1 MKLSVSNHRQS
12 IKGAPVS
19 MLTREDDVDAHAL
32 RARGWTIAAIARH
45 LGHDRKTIRAYLSG
59 GRSAG
64 ARQRAEHDPFD
75 RFEAY
80 VRARLAEDP
89 HVWASVLF
97 DEIVALGFE
106 RSYPIFTRHLRRR
119 ELRPHCEPC
128 APAKHRPVAVIEH
141 PPGVETQWDWLDLPD
156 PPASWGF
163 GTTAHLFVGALAH
176 SGKWR
181 AVLAESMDQP
191 HVIDGLDRVSRAL
204 GGVTNE
210 WRFDR
215 MATVCHPATGR
226 ITASFAAVAKHYGVA
241 VRICPPRHGNRKGV
255 VEKANHTAAQAWWR
269 TMPDDVT
276 LEAAQASLERFCA
289 GHRADG
295 RSRVIGEVR
304 ATVADHATGERL
316 RAMTAPFP
324 ATLSVERRV
333 SAQALVAFR
342 GNRYS
347 VPPELAHTTVT
358 VTRLL
363 HQADINI
370 ATAAGIVIAR
380 HTLAADGTGVMV
392 RHHGHVIALEHAA
405 LAAFNDG
412 SPHRRKQRIP
422 PGPTALAAAKEIIS
436 TQNIHTQN
444 VSAQN
449 ISTPS
454 TSHNPGPGRR
464 AAGDDVVV
472 DLAAYAR
479 AAHRRNTLT

>member
-1 MKLSVSNHRQS
+1 MLLVFDHATA
-12 IKGAPVS
+12 IKGALFS

-32 RARGWTIAAIARH
+32 RTRGWTISAIARH
-45 LGHDRKTIRAYLSG
+45 LGHDRKTIWAYLSG

-64 ARQRAEHDPFD
+64 VRQRAGHDPFD

-80 VRARLAEDP
+80 VRARLTEDP
-89 HVWASVLF
+89 HVWATVLF
-97 DEIVALGFE
+97 DEIVALGFD

-119 ELRPHCEPC
+119 NLRPHCEPC
-128 APAKHRPVAVIEH
+128 APAKHRPVAVIDH
-141 PPGVETQWDWLDLPD
+141 PPGVETQWDWVDLPD
-156 PPASWGF
+156 PPPSWGF

-181 AVLAESMDQP
+181 AVLAEAMDQP

-226 ITASFAAVAKHYGVA
+226 ITATFAAVAKHYGVT

-269 TMPDDVT
+269 TLPDDIT

-289 GHRADG
+289 GQRSDG
-295 RSRVIGEVR
+295 RSRVISEVR
-304 ATVADHATGERL
+304 ATVADHAASERL
-316 RAMTAPFP
+316 RPMPAPFP

-333 SAQALVAFR
+333 TAQALVAFR

-347 VPPELAHTTVT
+347 VPPELAHTTVS
-358 VTRLL
+358 VTRTL
-363 HQADINI
+363 HQPHINI
-370 ATAAGIVIAR
+370 ATTAGIVIAR
-380 HTLAADGTGVMV
+380 HTLAADGTGTMV

-412 SPHRRKQRIP
+412 PPHRRKQRIP
-422 PGPTALAAAKEIIS
+422 PGPTALAAAKEIITTQNIS
-436 TQNIHTQN
+436 TQNISTQT
-444 VSAQN
+444 
-449 ISTPS
+449 ISTPT
-454 TSHNPGPGRR
+454 TSHNPGPGQRV
-464 AAGDDVVV
+464 AGDDVVV

-479 AAHRRNTLT
+479 AAHQRNTLT